1 MHGNANL
8 DSLHSEATFRE
19 FIACSFAYRYFK
31 TNADGHEDDDD
42 DDHVNDEDDVDDD
55 IIHICMSL
63 YHNRTVPHD
72 CDKVCHVVKISFLL
86 CLIIQGAMR
95 NLPQQCSDVVEDRA
109 Q

>member
-1 MHGNANL
+1 MPTL
-8 DSLHSEATFRE
+8 IVCTVRPRSESSSLVLLHIVF
-19 FIACSFAYRYFK
+19 FK
-31 TNADGHEDDDD
+31 TNADGHEDDDDD

-55 IIHICMSL
+55 IIHICVSL

-72 CDKVCHVVKISFLL
+72 CDKVCHVVKFSFLL